1 MGHPTATA
9 IDPADRPSLKAFQ
22 AEMEKTR
29 NESGRPDAVAT
40 TGTGIEDK
48 VKQLS
53 IEEED
58 TEVEQE
64 DGKTLVS
71 LVSPTQVRSGGA
83 NRLLSPYERLTLT
96 HFIAREVNKST
107 RE

>member
-29 NESGRPDAVAT
+29 NESGRPDATLT
-40 TGTGIEDK
+40 TVGSGIEDK

-64 DGKTLVS
+64 DGKTLVRPFRRPLSFHRKVKVGGESTS
-71 LVSPTQVRSGGA
+71 LLADRADTYTPFQ
-83 NRLLSPYERLTLT
+83 
-96 HFIAREVNKST
+96 
-107 RE
+107 